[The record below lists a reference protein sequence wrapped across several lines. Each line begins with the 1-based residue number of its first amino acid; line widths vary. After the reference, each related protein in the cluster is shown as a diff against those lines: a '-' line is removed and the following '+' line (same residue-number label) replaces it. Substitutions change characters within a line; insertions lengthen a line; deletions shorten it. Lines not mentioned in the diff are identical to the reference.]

1 MYIISV
7 YVICHYAKDKEL
19 ALRRLE
25 PRLKNAPPINANFSP
40 KLVFLVATFLHHQDI
55 IVVIGRMIIP
65 GVWMQRG
72 CGECYGG
79 GEGLG
84 PASA

>member
-1 MYIISV
+1 MVIYIIPV
-7 YVICHYAKDKEL
+7 CVICHYAKEL
-19 ALRRLE
+19 PERLE
-25 PRLKNAPPINANFSP
+25 PRLKYAPPINADFPP
-40 KLVFLVATFLHHQDI
+40 KLVFLVATFLHHQI
-55 IVVIGRMIIP
+55 VLVVIGRMIIP

>member
-1 MYIISV
+1 MVIYIIPV
-7 YVICHYAKDKEL
+7 CVICHYAKEL

-25 PRLKNAPPINANFSP
+25 PRLKYAPPINADFPP
-40 KLVFLVATFLHHQDI
+40 KLVFLVATFLHHQNI
-55 IVVIGRMIIP
+55 IVDIGMMIIP

-79 GEGLG
+79 GEGPG

>member
-1 MYIISV
+1 MVIGHLYHSCLCVLYATVPESV
-7 YVICHYAKDKEL
+7 SEDL
-19 ALRRLE
+19 
-25 PRLKNAPPINANFSP
+25 PP
-40 KLVFLVATFLHHQDI
+40 KLTFFVFGCHLSQPPYQNILVD
-55 IVVIGRMIIP
+55 IGRMIIP

-79 GEGLG
+79 GEGPG